1 MDAKNIYPYLP
12 LSNNYTTKN
21 MIKWSTN
28 SSNNEIPFITKYN
41 IQDGVWGFVVRQDW
55 LEALDMEYPTT
66 KDEVLEFA
74 KAVTFNDPDGNGK
87 DDTYFMTGGGQGK
100 GWGNLDG
107 FATMFGNPAIYVE
120 NGELQHPYF
129 NDVSKNRLSF
139 YKELIDAKVM
149 APDWF
154 TKNWDQACAD
164 MANYQVGMAWF
175 PAGTFE
181 AQIVTNFS
189 TVRELDR
196 FVWTYLEDSPTEEGK
211 YPANGNPG
219 YMWAFLKEK
228 FDGQDGKLKR
238 VAHMIDTMTMGGEN
252 YFQTIQNSIPE
263 VYEAAGMDVNA
274 DGKVWGYTDDNKSFY
289 ISDVGDKMLS
299 KEQSDAQ
306 APNGIW
312 QMWGLCTS
320 YQIDYE
326 DPDADEFVKARIK
339 SGNAGRT
346 VINSYDR
353 WSNDGLLVTLSGEAA
368 EASVSNADWV
378 LAQEYAFI
386 TGTRSLDDWDAY
398 MQEWLSKGGKEIIQQ
413 SAEQL
418 GVEVPDY
425 AK

>member
-1 MDAKNIYPYLP
+1 
-12 LSNNYTTKN
+12 
-21 MIKWSTN
+21 MIS
-28 SSNNEIPFITKYN
+28 
-41 IQDGVWGFVVRQDW
+41 V
-55 LEALDMEYPTT
+55 
-66 KDEVLEFA
+66 
-74 KAVTFNDPDGNGK
+74 
-87 DDTYFMTGGGQGK
+87 
-100 GWGNLDG
+100 
-107 FATMFGNPAIYVE
+107 
-120 NGELQHPYF
+120 
-129 NDVSKNRLSF
+129 
-139 YKELIDAKVM
+139 
-149 APDWF
+149 
-154 TKNWDQACAD
+154 C
-164 MANYQVGMAWF
+164 WF

-181 AQIVTNFS
+181 VQVVTKNDEDKNIDNFKK
-189 TVRELDR
+189 
-196 FVWTYLEDSPTEEGK
+196 WAYYQNAPIEGGK
-211 YPANGNPG
+211 FGATGNPG
-219 YMWAFLKEK
+219 YMWAFTKEK
-228 FDGQDGKLKR
+228 FEGQDGKLKR
-238 VAHMIDTMTMGGEN
+238 VAHMIDTMTIGGEN

-274 DGKVWGYTDDNKSFY
+274 DGRVWGYTDDNKSFY
-289 ISDVGDKMLS
+289 ISDVGDKMLTQ
-299 KEQSDAQ
+299 EQSDAQ

-326 DPDADEFVKARIK
+326 DPAADEFTKAKVK
-339 SGNAGRT
+339 SGNTGRT

-368 EASVSNADWV
+368 EASVANADWV